1 MGTPGYM
8 APEQAMGDNVD
19 HRADLYA
26 LGVCLWELLVGRV
39 LYESHD
45 LTQIVT
51 RQLTEKPQSPR
62 EASGDSSIP
71 DELDDLVMALLSHK
85 PVDRPGSASVVR
97 DLLRQISFGSSITG
111 VRPILPRDSDAS
123 QRVSSKEA
131 RADGVAATVLAG
143 DTGSLRVP
151 TANLPTTKPFPP
163 PKVLALG
170 CAALLSAGVLVS
182 LLLSTALSGGDETTH
197 IDKPVGAPSGGF
209 MGGIFERAEE
219 AVRPVPPE
227 VREQVD
233 LMQDAPRLRERRR
246 AARWLVAYDPPGDV
260 PEWALA
266 TARMINT
273 RTCEEKRAEVAR
285 IVTLGADEAL
295 PTLIRMHQSP
305 PNQCGPFFRRTDCFG
320 CMREE
325 LREAI
330 EDLGGDPAEPIGD

>member
-1 MGTPGYM
+1 
-8 APEQAMGDNVD
+8 
-19 HRADLYA
+19 
-26 LGVCLWELLVGRV
+26 
-39 LYESHD
+39 
-45 LTQIVT
+45 
-51 RQLTEKPQSPR
+51 
-62 EASGDSSIP
+62 
-71 DELDDLVMALLSHK
+71 
-85 PVDRPGSASVVR
+85 
-97 DLLRQISFGSSITG
+97 
-111 VRPILPRDSDAS
+111 
-123 QRVSSKEA
+123 
-131 RADGVAATVLAG
+131 
-143 DTGSLRVP
+143 
-151 TANLPTTKPFPP
+151 
-163 PKVLALG
+163 
-170 CAALLSAGVLVS
+170 
-182 LLLSTALSGGDETTH
+182 
-197 IDKPVGAPSGGF
+197 